1 MKYINR
7 TIVAALFLFGVA
19 GCTDA
24 DNATRILEAN
34 GFEQIEITGYSWFSC
49 SEKDG
54 QSTGFKAVG
63 PTGKKVEGAV
73 CSGFFFKNSTIRF
86 E

>member
-7 TIVAALFLFGVA
+7 AIVAALFAFGVA

-34 GFEQIEITGYSWFSC
+34 GFSNIEITGYSWFSC
-49 SEKDG
+49 S
-54 QSTGFKAVG
+54 
-63 PTGKKVEGAV
+63 
-73 CSGFFFKNSTIRF
+73 
-86 E
+86 